1 MRIALGVEYDG
12 TPFCGWQ
19 RQQHSPSVQ
28 AVLEDAIAAVAGVPI
43 TIHGAGRTDTGVH
56 ATGQVLHFD
65 APVERE
71 PKGWVLGT
79 NSNLHE
85 AVNVRWAAETGDAF
99 HARFSAVER
108 RYRYLILNSRT
119 RSALHRHRACVVH
132 GALDAD
138 AMQAAA
144 DLLIGEHDFSAF
156 RAAGCQA
163 KTPVRDV
170 RRMLVRR
177 SGRWLAIDVTANAFL
192 QHMVRNIAGL
202 LIHIGSGAA
211 SPSLAADM
219 LAGRDRKLNAAAA
232 PPDGL
237 FLTAV
242 TYPAHFGLP
251 DVAAEDLADAPL
263 LPLY

>member
-1 MRIALGVEYDG
+1 VRIALGVEYDG

-19 RQQHSPSVQ
+19 RQRHSPSVQ
-28 AVLEDAIAAVAGVPI
+28 AELERAISRVADMPV
-43 TIHGAGRTDTGVH
+43 TIHCAGRTDTGVH
-56 ATGQVLHFD
+56 ATGQVVHFD

-85 AVNVRWAAETGDAF
+85 AVSVRWAVETGDDF

-132 GALDAD
+132 GVLDVS

-144 DLLIGEHDFSAF
+144 DLLVGEHDFSAF

-163 KTPVRDV
+163 KTPVRDL
-170 RRMLVRR
+170 RRLSVRR
-177 SGRWLAIDVTANAFL
+177 SGRWLVIDVTANAFL

-202 LIHIGSGAA
+202 LIHVGNGDAPPGIAGEI
-211 SPSLAADM
+211 
-219 LAGRDRKLNAAAA
+219 LAGRDRTRSAAAA

-242 TYPAHFGLP
+242 TYPSHFGLP
-251 DVAAEDLADAPL
+251 DPAAEDLLDPPL